1 MESLA
6 ITCNTSFMEEESLLR
21 SSLTTTLSF
30 LCLLRP
36 GSDQL
41 RSAQT
46 RFTSVEREELLYP
59 SSTMVAEVGGTLGLF
74 LGVSFMTIWNGAISV
89 KEYINIFKSR
99 LLESHFKE

>member
-1 MESLA
+1 MQYKFHGGGIPSA
-6 ITCNTSFMEEESLLR
+6 FKSDNNFVFSLL
-21 SSLTTTLSF
+21 
-30 LCLLRP
+30 
-36 GSDQL
+36 
-41 RSAQT
+41 AQT

-89 KEYINIFKSR
+89 KEYLNIFKSR